1 MHILDRFTACSPDG
15 GVKLVSRELRTQ
27 QHLGIQTPMVSLYF
41 RTTLNEGIKAFAAAG
56 GDANHIVEC
65 HERQSGDE
73 PPTRELSPPFIWF

>member
-1 MHILDRFTACSPDG
+1 
-15 GVKLVSRELRTQ
+15 
-27 QHLGIQTPMVSLYF
+27 MVSLYF

-73 PPTRELSPPFIWF
+73 PPHPGIVSSIHLVLNRIG